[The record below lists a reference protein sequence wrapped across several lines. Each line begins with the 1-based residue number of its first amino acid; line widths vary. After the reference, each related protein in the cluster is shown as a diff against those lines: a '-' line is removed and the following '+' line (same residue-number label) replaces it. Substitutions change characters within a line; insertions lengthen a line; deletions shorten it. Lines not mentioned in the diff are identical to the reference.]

1 MIAPLAPGI
10 LIVDDQAEMA
20 EVIADDLAGR
30 GYRVLALDSGREA
43 LQQLQMGRFDVLVT
57 DMGMP
62 EINGLALLRASIQLD
77 PSRPVI
83 LMTAYTTLETAVEA
97 TGYGAYHYL
106 AKPFRLD
113 LLSRLVRQ
121 ALELR

>member
-1 MIAPLAPGI
+1 MIAPGLPRI

-30 GYRVLALDSGREA
+30 GYRVLALNSGREA
-43 LQQLQMGRFDVLVT
+43 LEQLRTRRFDVLVT
-57 DMGMP
+57 DMRIP
-62 EINGLALLRASIQLD
+62 EIDGVALLRASIQLD

-83 LMTAYTTLETAVEA
+83 LMTAYTTLETAVQA

-113 LLSRLVRQ
+113 LLSRLIRQ